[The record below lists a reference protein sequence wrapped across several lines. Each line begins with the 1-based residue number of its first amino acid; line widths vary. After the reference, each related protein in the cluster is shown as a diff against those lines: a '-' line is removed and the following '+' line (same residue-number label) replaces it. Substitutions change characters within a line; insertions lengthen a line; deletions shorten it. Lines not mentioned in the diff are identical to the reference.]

1 MRDSGPRA
9 AYSHCASVG
18 REPPRHLAYASAS
31 NQLMHARGWSAASL
45 SHGRGRLAGFCSL
58 SQVSPLSDQSPSF
71 VYPPASTKALKAAF
85 VTSVRSIQKPLLID
99 TSWAGRSAA
108 ASSVA
113 KGGGVSVA
121 SSEPMVNVPAGTQT
135 CSTPL
140 ASVRTVPGAAFDPA
154 AEEPPDSADEAA
166 ADELDVAVVEPIPEA
181 TDPAPAHPARIEV
194 IRSGPMSGRPIRWVI
209 ARSPGGTLD
218 ACLGQSVARSR
229 SGRRD
234 AAPGF
239 VRSEKSRDDVTGW
252 PFSASSQPGRRY

>member
-31 NQLMHARGWSAASL
+31 NQLMQARGWSGVAP

-58 SQVSPLSDQSPSF
+58 SQVSPLSDQSAWF

-85 VTSVRSIQKPLLID
+85 VISVRSIQNPRLIEH
-99 TSWAGRSAA
+99 SWAGRSAA
-108 ASSVA
+108 ASSLA

-140 ASVRTVPGAAFDPA
+140 ASVRSVPGAGFDA
-154 AEEPPDSADEAA
+154 AADGPREAA
-166 ADELDVAVVEPIPEA
+166 AEGAAAEGAVADA
-181 TDPAPAHPARIEV
+181 AAADPAEGAEDA
-194 IRSGPMSGRPIRWVI
+194 
-209 ARSPGGTLD
+209 LD
-218 ACLGQSVARSR
+218 
-229 SGRRD
+229 
-234 AAPGF
+234 
-239 VRSEKSRDDVTGW
+239 
-252 PFSASSQPGRRY
+252 